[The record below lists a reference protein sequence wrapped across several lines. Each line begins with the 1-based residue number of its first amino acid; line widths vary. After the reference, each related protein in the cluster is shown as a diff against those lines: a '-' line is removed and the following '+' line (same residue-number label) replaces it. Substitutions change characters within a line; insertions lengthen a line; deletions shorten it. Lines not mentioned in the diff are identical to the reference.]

1 MKNITLFI
9 GFFLTC
15 FLLNAQQLVLSVSVD
30 NSAPKVGEMIEVI
43 VKTTINGNIQ
53 ISYPSEF
60 ISGGGVM
67 NGMSRQISNSGYS
80 TIYYRSENGAF
91 QKEGE
96 FTIGPATIRKGN
108 KSYTSNKVVVKV
120 KNIPQAI
127 NSANPLMSKSLAN
140 KPAFGLIETY
150 KSSVYV
156 GEPVSIT
163 ARVFAQFEPKKFE
176 DYREYTSKGLP
187 DKHKIPNP
195 EITNVELKNFQNKRY
210 YSFSYDKSIS
220 FPAQAGTFSI
230 QPFQLTL
237 GHFFDQERIT
247 SEPASITV
255 KSLPSDAPVTFRGTV
270 GKIIVERSVIK
281 NAEKQGDVAT
291 ISITFS
297 GYGNLHSIEIPDL
310 KLPSSMQL
318 YGDPKI
324 EEDFQFSEKGA
335 EGKLT
340 IEYNIQLLDPGNLMI
355 PNFMFSY
362 FDLETE
368 KYIELALDSIFFNIE
383 RTPGFNRTKAKE
395 DATLRLASK
404 KINQEDE
411 KQFLSPRK
419 ILVMGGIAS
428 AILALVF
435 FVFKRSKK
443 SKTNI
448 QSEDDFSEKSQSNTT
463 ETLTEKQVELTVFE
477 INLDSL
483 ATKINEPEEY
493 INSVCLA
500 LDNWMESKLDQHE
513 VKSLSRLEKISRLE
527 AQLNSE
533 DEIKIVRS
541 TFAKIDEARY
551 GLKID
556 SFGCQQI
563 QLKLEDLLNNRTQV
577 KN

>member
-1 MKNITLFI
+1 M
-9 GFFLTC
+9 
-15 FLLNAQQLVLSVSVD
+15 
-30 NSAPKVGEMIEVI
+30 E
-43 VKTTINGNIQ
+43 IQ
-53 ISYPSEF
+53 
-60 ISGGGVM
+60 
-67 NGMSRQISNSGYS
+67 
-80 TIYYRSENGAF
+80 
-91 QKEGE
+91 KC
-96 FTIGPATIRKGN
+96 
-108 KSYTSNKVVVKV
+108 
-120 KNIPQAI
+120 
-127 NSANPLMSKSLAN
+127 
-140 KPAFGLIETY
+140 
-150 KSSVYV
+150 
-156 GEPVSIT
+156 
-163 ARVFAQFEPKKFE
+163 
-176 DYREYTSKGLP
+176 
-187 DKHKIPNP
+187 
-195 EITNVELKNFQNKRY
+195 
-210 YSFSYDKSIS
+210 
-220 FPAQAGTFSI
+220 
-230 QPFQLTL
+230 
-237 GHFFDQERIT
+237 
-247 SEPASITV
+247 
-255 KSLPSDAPVTFRGTV
+255 
-270 GKIIVERSVIK
+270 
-281 NAEKQGDVAT
+281 
-291 ISITFS
+291 
-297 GYGNLHSIEIPDL
+297 
-310 KLPSSMQL
+310 
-318 YGDPKI
+318 
-324 EEDFQFSEKGA
+324 A

-340 IEYNIQLLDPGNLMI
+340 IEYNIQILDPGNLMI

-533 DEIKIVRS
+533 DKIKIVRS

>member
-9 GFFLTC
+9 GFLLAC

-53 ISYPSEF
+53 ITYPSEF
-60 ISGGGVM
+60 IPGGGVM

-80 TIYYRSENGAF
+80 TIYYRSESGAF

-120 KNIPQAI
+120 KNIPQAT

-140 KPAFGLIETY
+140 KPAFGLIETN

-270 GKIIVERSVIK
+270 GKINVERSVIK

-324 EEDFQFSEKGA
+324 EEDFQFTEKGA

-340 IEYNIQLLDPGNLMI
+340 IEYNIQILDPGNLMI

-368 KYIELALDSIFFNIE
+368 KYIELALDSIFFNVE

-541 TFAKIDEARY
+541 IFAKIDEARY

>member
-9 GFFLTC
+9 GFLLTC

-120 KNIPQAI
+120 KNIPQAT

-140 KPAFGLIETY
+140 KPAFGLIETN

-404 KINQEDE
+404 KINQENE

-448 QSEDDFSEKSQSNTT
+448 QSEEIFSEISQSNTT
-463 ETLTEKQVELTVFE
+463 ETLTEKQVELPVFE
-477 INLDSL
+477 IKLDSL
-483 ATKINEPEEY
+483 ATIINEPEEY

-500 LDNWMESKLDQHE
+500 LDNWMESKLDQRE

-527 AQLNSE
+527 NQSNTE
-533 DEIKIVRS
+533 DKIKIVRS
-541 TFAKIDEARY
+541 IFAKIDEARY